1 MNFTQKQFLEKQ
13 AEYLTLQDEV
23 ARSRDA
29 NKNIIS
35 ERYQNQFK
43 VKEGELSIATSVYQ
57 ELAKQLE
64 QAKLQV
70 AKDTPIF
77 STLKPVTIPTERSAP
92 KRSLI
97 VVIWA
102 FLGLEISVGYVLVK
116 APVQDIW
123 KEINS

>member
-1 MNFTQKQFLEKQ
+1 
-13 AEYLTLQDEV
+13 
-23 ARSRDA
+23 
-29 NKNIIS
+29 
-35 ERYQNQFK
+35 
-43 VKEGELSIATSVYQ
+43 VYQ

-102 FLGLEISVGYVLVK
+102 FLGLVISVGYVLVK